1 MAREADFDLVEVS
14 PNAVPPV
21 CRILDYGKFLYDQA
35 KKERGAGRHTHP
47 ELHEVRFKVKIG
59 EHDLDMKVKRTEKFL
74 KAGGKVKLS
83 VMFRGREIVHP
94 EIGMRLLERARDNLL
109 EIAVVEKPPTMEGR
123 FMNMILGPQAVNKP
137 PPSRPKAPRKPGP
150 AKAAAASAAAPPTA
164 EAEAAAPANVEE
176 APASAEAAPV
186 AAVAT
191 TEEAPVAAPP
201 TAEAPANAEEAP
213 AAATVEATSEG

>member
-1 MAREADFDLVEVS
+1 MARDADLDLVEVS

-35 KKERGAGRHTHP
+35 KKERGANRHTHP

-94 EIGMRLLERARDNLL
+94 EIGMRLLERARDNLQ

-137 PPSRPKAPRKPGP
+137 SAPSKPKPARKPSE
-150 AKAAAASAAAPPTA
+150 KT
-164 EAEAAAPANVEE
+164 E
-176 APASAEAAPV
+176 APVAVAAEAAPV
-186 AAVAT
+186 AVAAT
-191 TEEAPVAAPP
+191 TSEEAAA
-201 TAEAPANAEEAP
+201 E
-213 AAATVEATSEG
+213 VVSEG

>member
-1 MAREADFDLVEVS
+1 MARERDLDLVEVA

-35 KKERGAGRHTHP
+35 KKERSAARHTHP

-59 EHDLDMKVKRTEKFL
+59 EHDLDMKVKRTERFL

-94 EIGMRLLERARDNLL
+94 EIGRALLERARDNLQ

-123 FMNMILGPQAVNKP
+123 FMNMILGPIAAKQPA
-137 PPSRPKAPRKPGP
+137 PPSKPKEPRAAN
-150 AKAAAASAAAPPTA
+150 AKQRVIPTP
-164 EAEAAAPANVEE
+164 EPAPAE
-176 APASAEAAPV
+176 V
-186 AAVAT
+186 A
-191 TEEAPVAAPP
+191 
-201 TAEAPANAEEAP
+201 
-213 AAATVEATSEG
+213 SEG

>member
-1 MAREADFDLVEVS
+1 MAREADLDLVEVS

-94 EIGMRLLERARDNLL
+94 DIGMKLLERARDNLQD
-109 EIAVVEKPPTMEGR
+109 IAVVEKQPTMEGR
-123 FMNMILGPQAVNKP
+123 FMNMILGPQAVSKP
-137 PPSRPKAPRKPGP
+137 PAPSKPKAARKP
-150 AKAAAASAAAPPTA
+150 AAAKVETA
-164 EAEAAAPANVEE
+164 T
-176 APASAEAAPV
+176 
-186 AAVAT
+186 AT
-191 TEEAPVAAPP
+191 ATEEAPVAA
-201 TAEAPANAEEAP
+201 TVKTEEAP
-213 AAATVEATSEG
+213 AAAPAKTEEAPAAAPAKTEEAPAAAPAKTEEAPAVATVEVASEG

>member
-1 MAREADFDLVEVS
+1 MAREADLDLVEVS

-35 KKERGAGRHTHP
+35 KKERSAGQHKHP

-94 EIGMRLLERARDNLL
+94 EIGMKLLERARDNLQ

-123 FMNMILGPQAVNKP
+123 FMNMILGPQAINKP
-137 PPSRPKAPRKPGP
+137 VTPSKPKAPRPPAEAKNTDAP
-150 AKAAAASAAAPPTA
+150 AKA
-164 EAEAAAPANVEE
+164 EE
-176 APASAEAAPV
+176 APEPAPV
-186 AAVAT
+186 VA
-191 TEEAPVAAPP
+191 EEAPVAASAEVA
-201 TAEAPANAEEAP
+201 TAE
-213 AAATVEATSEG
+213 G